1 MQATILYYI
10 FGIFISENVLLLLG
24 CACLNHTRLPRHGCQ
39 SSDR

>member
-10 FGIFISENVLLLLG
+10 FGIFISENVLLLG